1 MSVRPELRAAIAAD
15 AAALAAFGAR
25 CFCESYAASNTPADI
40 ALHLARTYGPEL
52 QAREIADRAG
62 ECLVATDAG
71 EIVGYALLAA
81 GVPHASVTGPSP
93 WQVQRFYV
101 DQRWHGRGLA
111 PALMT
116 SAVEAAL
123 RRGAGTLWLA
133 AWEQNPRALGFY
145 AKMGFEDVGV
155 TAFMLGSL
163 PQTDRVLARALV
175 AS

>member
-1 MSVRPELRAAIAAD
+1 MSVRPQLRAAVTAD

-25 CFCESYAASNTPADI
+25 CFCESYAAHNTPADM

-52 QAREIADRAG
+52 QAREIAEPSG
-62 ECLVATDAG
+62 ECLVALEAA
-71 EIVGYALLAA
+71 EIVGYALLGP
-81 GVPHASVTGPSP
+81 GVAHASVTGRAP
-93 WQVQRFYV
+93 WQVHRFYV

-116 SAVEAAL
+116 AAIEAAR

-133 AWEQNPRALGFY
+133 AWDQNPRALGFY
-145 AKMGFEDVGV
+145 AKLGFVDVGV
-155 TAFMLGSL
+155 TAFTLGTL
-163 PQTDRVLARALV
+163 RQTDRVMARSLG